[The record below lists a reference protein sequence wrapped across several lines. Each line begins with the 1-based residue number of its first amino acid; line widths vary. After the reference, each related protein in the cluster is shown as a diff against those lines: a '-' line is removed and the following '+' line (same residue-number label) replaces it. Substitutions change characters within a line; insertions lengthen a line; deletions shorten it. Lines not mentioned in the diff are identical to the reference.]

1 MRAQCRPGL
10 ATDAMYLNPPFHNFK
25 YPALMTDPELLNHWL
40 TATATGDRGAFQ
52 ALYRAASPHLFAV
65 LLRILKRR
73 ELAEEALQDCFVR
86 IWQKADTYSAERG
99 SPQAWLVSIAR
110 YRALDLIRR
119 RRPEV
124 SLEDDEGNERDIP
137 DDVHDNG
144 PQGPLEASM
153 TGQSL
158 DALDRCLDTLQSQQR
173 ESLLLAYYEGYT
185 HEELADKLD
194 KPLGTVKSWVRRG
207 LQRLRECL
215 ES

>member
-1 MRAQCRPGL
+1 
-10 ATDAMYLNPPFHNFK
+10 
-25 YPALMTDPELLNHWL
+25 MTDPELLNRWL
-40 TATATGDRGAFQ
+40 IATAAGDRAAFQ
-52 ALYRAASPHLFAV
+52 SLYRAASPHLFSL

-73 ELAEEALQDCFVR
+73 EQAEEALQDCFVR
-86 IWQKADTYSAERG
+86 IWQKADTYSAKRG
-99 SPQAWLVSIAR
+99 SPQAWLMSIAR

-124 SLEDDEGNERDIP
+124 SLDDDEGNERDIP

-158 DALDRCLDTLQSQQR
+158 DALDRCLDALQPQQR